1 MKDFGHLNYGINPKV
16 PAERKIEWVNGLD
29 GPGNEDVTE
38 ATYKSYTTKA
48 QNKRFES
55 STKVGCVFSM
65 TIWSEFQVKQY
76 IDDDHREDA
85 PHFSFRLLKH
95 CDHR

>member
-38 ATYKSYTTKA
+38 ATYKSYSTKA
-48 QNKRFES
+48 QNKRFEYS
-55 STKVGCVFSM
+55 NKVQVGCVFSM
-65 TIWSEFQVKQY
+65 AIWSEFQM
-76 IDDDHREDA
+76 
-85 PHFSFRLLKH
+85 
-95 CDHR
+95 

>member
-38 ATYKSYTTKA
+38 ATYKSYSTKA
-48 QNKRFES
+48 QNKRFQS
-55 STKVGCVFSM
+55 
-65 TIWSEFQVKQY
+65 
-76 IDDDHREDA
+76 
-85 PHFSFRLLKH
+85 
-95 CDHR
+95 